1 MKPPIYNLLMRYVSK
16 QRIRFTAPGH
26 KGKIR
31 MRTDNLLSI
40 DVEKVPYSDVNQ
52 TLENAIKTSETEIAG
67 IFSASKSYYLSGGI
81 ASGVY
86 AVLSSVC
93 APGDKVIVDPE
104 CDRAIINAI
113 TVLALQAVFIK
124 RSYCE
129 RYGINGG
136 ISTEKIERAIEK
148 SPDAK
153 MVILTSPTYYGVC
166 LNIKKAS
173 ALAHE
178 NGMLL
183 MIDESYGAHFTF
195 SKLSPET
202 ALECGSDI
210 VVHSLSK
217 TLGGFKGSGLL
228 HVAQSINSRT
238 VSTIEA
244 NLEIYE
250 GERAST
256 AFLCASENILFYAF
270 KNSDKYGII
279 FKELERGRKIIN
291 SKTDISWFGIEN
303 GLGCDI
309 NLTDET
315 KIVLNFFNVNMSAY
329 EASVILMAQYGIECD
344 YADKDNMVFSVSLY
358 NTASEIRKLV
368 NSILTISKMLKP
380 ERRKEQAES
389 LIDLFDEGP
398 RAVMSSYKA
407 FHSGGEWVEPDMATG
422 KICRRVI
429 CKMPQGT
436 PIIIPGE
443 KISNEQIDM
452 IKELKNMGITVNGL
466 DADGRIEVLSLSDS
480 FYF

>member
-1 MKPPIYNLLMRYVSK
+1 MRPPIYNLLMRYVSK
-16 QRIRFTAPGH
+16 QRIRFTTPGH

-40 DVEKVPYSDVNQ
+40 DVEKVPYSDVNL

-81 ASGVY
+81 AGGVY

-93 APGDKVIVDPE
+93 APGDKIIVDPE
-104 CDRAIINAI
+104 CDKAVINAI

-136 ISTEKIERAIEK
+136 ISTGKIEKAIEK
-148 SPDAK
+148 CSDAK
-153 MVILTSPTYYGVC
+153 MIILTSPTYYGVC
-166 LNIKKAS
+166 QNIKKAS
-173 ALAHE
+173 SIAHE
-178 NGMLL
+178 SGMLI
-183 MIDESYGAHFTF
+183 MVDESYGAHFTF
-195 SKLSPET
+195 SKSSPET
-202 ALECGSDI
+202 ALECGADI

-228 HVAQSINSRT
+228 HIAESVDKRT
-238 VSTIEA
+238 LSTIEA

-250 GERAST
+250 GERASS

-270 KNSDKYGII
+270 KNSDKYIVI
-279 FKELERGRKIIN
+279 YKELERGRKIIN
-291 SKTDISWFGIEN
+291 SKTDILWFGIEN

-315 KIVLNFFNVNMSAY
+315 KIVLNFSKVNISAF
-329 EASVILMAQYGIECD
+329 EASVILMDKYGIECD

-368 NSILTISKMLKP
+368 NSILTISRMLKP
-380 ERRKEQAES
+380 KKEKEQTES
-389 LIDLFDEGP
+389 IIDLFDEGP

-407 FHSGGEWVEPDMATG
+407 FHSGGEWAEPDGAIG
-422 KICRRVI
+422 KICRKVI

-443 KISNEQIDM
+443 KISKEQIDM
-452 IKELKNMGITVNGL
+452 IKELKSMGVTIHGL
-466 DADGRIEVLSLSDS
+466 GDDGRIEVLSLSDS

>member
-1 MKPPIYNLLMRYVSK
+1 MRPPIYNLLMKYVSK
-16 QRIRFTAPGH
+16 QRIRFTTPGH

-31 MRTDNLLSI
+31 MKTDNLLSI
-40 DVEKVPYSDVNQ
+40 DVEKIPYTDSNSS
-52 TLENAIKTSETEIAG
+52 LENAIKTSETEISG
-67 IFSASKSYYLSGGI
+67 IFSSSKSYYLSGGTT
-81 ASGVY
+81 SGVY

-104 CDRAIINAI
+104 CDKAVINAI

-136 ISTEKIERAIEK
+136 ISTEKIEKAIK
-148 SPDAK
+148 KCPDAK
-153 MVILTSPTYYGVC
+153 IIILTSPTYYGVC
-166 LNIKKAS
+166 LNIKKACS
-173 ALAHE
+173 LAHE
-178 NGMLL
+178 SGMLL
-183 MIDESYGAHFTF
+183 MVDESHGAHFSF
-195 SKLSPET
+195 SEASPET
-202 ALECGSDI
+202 ALECGTDI

-228 HVAQSINSRT
+228 HIAQSIDSRT

-250 GERAST
+250 GERASS

-270 KNSDKYGII
+270 KNSYKYNII
-279 FKELERGRKIIN
+279 FKELDRGRKIIN
-291 SKTDISWFGIEN
+291 SKTDILWFGIEN

-315 KIVLNFFNVNMSAY
+315 KIVLNFSKVNMSAF
-329 EASVILMAQYGIECD
+329 EASVVLMDKYGIECD
-344 YADKDNMVFSVSLY
+344 YADKENMVFSVSLY

-368 NSILTISKMLKP
+368 NSILTISKLLKP
-380 ERRKEQAES
+380 KKEEYQAES
-389 LIDLFDEGP
+389 VVDLFDEGP

-407 FHSGGEWVEPDMATG
+407 FHSGGEWAKPDDAIG
-422 KICRRVI
+422 KICRKVI

-443 KISNEQIDM
+443 KISSEQIDM
-452 IKELKNMGITVNGL
+452 INELKSMGVTIHGL
-466 DADGRIEVLSLSDS
+466 GDDGRIEVLSLTDS